1 MSFEKVKSKLFNDH
15 SLLISAMEIYGIHH
29 IRPSRKYIQG
39 ALPDGDNPHS
49 FSVSL
54 KSEMLYTKIYTRGN
68 FGNDKDIFDAF
79 AYISN
84 TRSADVLKKIADI
97 CGVRLEY
104 NKIEESKTD
113 DMLSFLSGFTRYD
126 RLSGNCHS
134 NNILPNCKLDMF
146 IPHSHWM
153 FTKEDISLDTQS
165 KFDIRYDVLD
175 NRIIIPIRDDSG
187 NLVTMKGRIALEN
200 PSIHIAKYLA
210 YEPYS
215 ADNILYG
222 LYENKNSIL
231 KKKECIIV
239 EAEKSVLKADSMGV
253 DNVIALSKK
262 VVSEN
267 QRKKILEL
275 QVPIVIAVDND
286 VPCDEVIIIAEQF
299 TDYQDVWI
307 IKDRKH
313 LLGKK
318 DSPFDCGD
326 MVWDELYENKIKYIR
341 GEYGND

>member
-15 SLLISAMEIYGIHH
+15 SLLILAMESYGIHH
-29 IRPSRKYIQG
+29 IHQSRKYIQG

-54 KSEMLYTKIYTRGN
+54 KSDMLYTKIYTRGN
-68 FGNDKDIFDAF
+68 FGTDKDIFDAF

-84 TRSADVLKKIADI
+84 TRSIDVLKRLADI
-97 CGVRLEY
+97 CNVKLEY

-113 DMLSFLSGFTRYD
+113 DVLSFLSGFTRYD
-126 RLSGNCHS
+126 RLSGH
-134 NNILPNCKLDMF
+134 NNYNTILPNCKLDMF
-146 IPHSHWM
+146 VPHPHHM
-153 FTKEDISLDTQS
+153 FTTDGISIETQY
-165 KFDIRYDVLD
+165 KFDIRYDILD
-175 NRIIIPIRDDSG
+175 NRIIIPIRDDVG

-215 ADNILYG
+215 ADGVLYG
-222 LYENKNSIL
+222 LYENKSNII
-231 KKKECIIV
+231 KKRECILV
-239 EAEKSVLKADSMGV
+239 EAEKSVLKADTIEV
-253 DNVIALSKK
+253 NNVIALSKK

-275 QVPIVIAVDND
+275 QVPIVIALDND
-286 VPCDEVIIIAEQF
+286 VPDDEIIIIAEQF
-299 TDYQDVWI
+299 IDYQDVWV
-307 IKDRKH
+307 IKDKYG

-326 MVWDELYENKIKYIR
+326 MIWDELYENKIKYIR
-341 GEYGND
+341 GEYGKN

>member
-1 MSFEKVKSKLFNDH
+1 MSFEKIKSKLFNDH
-15 SLLISAMEIYGIHH
+15 SLLISAMESYGLHH
-29 IRPSRKYIQG
+29 IRTSRKYIQA

-68 FGNDKDIFDAF
+68 FGSDKDIFDAL

-84 TRSADVLKKIADI
+84 TRSGDVLKRVADI

-113 DMLSFLSGFTRYD
+113 DLLSFLSVFTRYD
-126 RLSGNCHS
+126 RLSGH
-134 NNILPNCKLDMF
+134 NNYNSVIPNCRLDMF
-146 IPHSHWM
+146 VPHSHHM
-153 FTKEDISLDTQS
+153 FTSEGISLDTQC
-165 KFDIRYDVLD
+165 KFDIRYDILD
-175 NRIIIPIRDDSG
+175 NRIIIPIRDEIG
-187 NLVTMKGRIALEN
+187 NLVTMKGRIAMEN

-222 LYENKNSIL
+222 LYENKDNII
-231 KKKECIIV
+231 KKKECILV
-239 EAEKSVLKADSMGV
+239 EAEKSVLKADSIGV
-253 DNVIALSKK
+253 NNVVALSKK

-275 QVPIVIAVDND
+275 QVPVVIALDKD
-286 VPCDEVIIIAEQF
+286 VPDEEIVIIAEQF
-299 TDYQDVWI
+299 VDYQDVWI
-307 IKDRKH
+307 IKDTTG

-326 MVWDELYENKIKYIR
+326 MIWDELYENKIKYIR
-341 GEYGND
+341 GVYGKN